1 MSQSVANLV
10 EERVSQLQ
18 EIRKRRSAL
27 LREMYHLIQKRDNLG
42 SMIALDEDV
51 EENLQLF
58 LDRFDLEKHPD
69 TGHIENLQDEEVAL
83 PVTPPA
89 YSPVTGPQLSQRSP
103 SNERVDSPGSPS
115 PGSPPPADDVVP
127 EEAQV
132 AQPTQQQ
139 TDVDMDV
146 DEAHAGGQS
155 PPPEM
160 SEIQCEEAS
169 RTASQEPFT
178 VHDVKV
184 SRDSSNSVAE
194 LSQPKDETEP
204 TQPPATSTNSQ
215 LLVDTSLESP
225 MPRSVDHSSAVSY
238 TDASATREPS
248 SARASPPRSQRS
260 PSSIAQPSSAEESA
274 IKSEPLDDEPME
286 MADSP
291 VATQKPLSE
300 RPESPEMH
308 ELALQ
313 HSEDHIMEILKP
325 SQEIA
330 SPVWESAEYRH
341 SVDYSIP
348 RPSVES
354 LDGSFAFD
362 GGVALGLED
371 VDVTPVEPFG
381 PDPPYAL
388 PRLSLL
394 PIEFSRRGKSTKRE
408 RKKDKERDK
417 GEAKKEEWAP
427 MSLNKWAAV
436 LRANPVHKKL
446 SRASKCLST
455 RDWSVGMTE
464 VRLIRTFERIEL
476 LKNAGSWSFRQIKK
490 QRGVGGLMKTHWD
503 YLMDEMK
510 WMRTDFREERR
521 WKLALAYT
529 LAHAVMEWHGAGT
542 IEERVRRGI
551 CVLWKPP
558 PPEDVETAE
567 ASEVEGP
574 FRDSQEGDDTGVDS
588 RETATPLNDYG
599 SDDDSEDEQ
608 DKEQQDVIDAL
619 EPGAA
624 LQDALEQ
631 LEEHAQSRVQ
641 DAVALKP
648 KMEEV
653 EDMTALDDGSQSQD
667 KNAMD
672 VDVPEPEP
680 AVANLAAP
688 KGEKPKVAETA
699 SHPGLKTTSKNPI
712 LSKPSV
718 DGEGTHGKSKTK
730 ASHYAPLRDH
740 IVYSNIDKLFVDL
753 DDLDIVKG
761 MSELSTEDFSPTAPP
776 PPADLTS
783 IFPDLQPYG
792 MFDLAPAP
800 PTGQDGRKKSDR
812 RGDKDDPNKRAEDVT
827 YSKLVPTSKFMQIK
841 PTLVGALNPASN
853 WHDGKWKR
861 IEETPIFA
869 DVDVPPARTIE
880 ENLCALFEGGKASGS
895 GSHQAGPPGIGRD
908 GRKRTADVVWTPADD
923 SLLKHM
929 VEKYPANWSL
939 VAEAFNSS
947 RVTISTDKRTA
958 FDCWDR
964 WMGLVNG
971 SANGGEDERRTA
983 TPAAA
988 SSHMTTRKRTASQ
1001 SVAAV
1006 SGNSSNG
1013 ASQSTEPKKRVR
1025 HHLMHDT
1032 LRKAAKRRE
1041 AVQKSNAAP
1050 RPKAT
1055 AVHETHGQV
1064 TKMNRYT
1071 PAELSR
1077 MKADK
1082 EARDAQELLVRR
1094 RNDEI
1099 NRQHLLRE
1107 QVQRAQGLPPN
1118 AQQPQTPQ
1126 PPPIPQ
1132 NSAVNGVPR
1141 PAAGVPQPQ
1150 IVQQIRSQVGI
1161 SQQQQQQRIAA
1172 ALAAGA
1178 TSRMSPPQLTAA
1190 QAAHFRA
1197 MTAVQG
1203 QAQASGQAVGQPN
1216 SQGTAQL
1223 PQSSA
1228 AAAAAAPALS
1238 ATHLSPPFAARATS
1252 SSPGIPQQSPPL
1264 PAASPANVAVARPPS
1279 VAGQPVQ
1286 GVAMNPMLHAQ
1297 NVAQYYMQM
1306 QQRGLTP
1313 DQLQVMVA
1321 QVRPA
1326 QRDGART
1333 RGAER
1338 RPHQIQAQQQQRQAQ
1353 QQAAAHQQYAAAAAA
1368 AHAQQQPAQQGQ
1380 NPQGGGGYQH
1390 A

>member
-1 MSQSVANLV
+1 MSQLASLLV
-10 EERVSQLQ
+10 EARVLQLQ
-18 EIRKRRSAL
+18 EISKRRNAL

-42 SMIALDEDV
+42 SVLALEEDG

-69 TGHIENLQDEEVAL
+69 TGRIENLQDEEVAL

-89 YSPVTGPQLSQRSP
+89 YSPVTGPQLGQRSP
-103 SNERVDSPGSPS
+103 SGERAESPGTPS
-115 PGSPPPADDVVP
+115 PGAPPVVDDVAP
-127 EEAQV
+127 EEPQTV
-132 AQPTQQQ
+132 QPLQI
-139 TDVDMDV
+139 DEEMDV
-146 DEAHAGGQS
+146 DDATAGGQS

-160 SEIQCEEAS
+160 PEVKHEDAS
-169 RTASQEPFT
+169 WTASQEPSSA
-178 VHDVKV
+178 HEVKV
-184 SRDSSNSVAE
+184 SLDLSDSVAE
-194 LSQPKDETEP
+194 VTQDQDEPEP
-204 TQPPATSTNSQ
+204 TQLSTTATNSQ
-215 LLVDTSLESP
+215 PLVDTSLESP
-225 MPRSVDHSSAVSY
+225 MPQSVDHSSTVSN
-238 TDASATREPS
+238 TDPSVTREAS
-248 SARASPPRSQRS
+248 SARVSPPRPQRS
-260 PSSIAQPSSAEESA
+260 PSSVAQPSAAEESA
-274 IKSEPLDDEPME
+274 IKAEPLDDEPME
-286 MADSP
+286 VADSP
-291 VATQKPLSE
+291 VAKQEPL
-300 RPESPEMH
+300 PKSPDSPRAN
-308 ELALQ
+308 ALSLQ
-313 HSEDHIMEILKP
+313 RSEDHIMEILRP
-325 SQEIA
+325 EL
-330 SPVWESAEYRH
+330 SPKLEDAEH
-341 SVDYSIP
+341 GHNVEYSIP
-348 RPSVES
+348 RPSAE
-354 LDGSFAFD
+354 LLNDFAFD
-362 GGVALGLED
+362 GGVTLGLED

-381 PDPPYAL
+381 PDPPYTL
-388 PRLSLL
+388 PPLSLL

-446 SRASKCLST
+446 SRAAKCLST

-529 LAHAVMEWHGAGT
+529 LAHAVMEWHKAGT
-542 IEERVRRGI
+542 IEERVKQGI

-558 PPEDVETAE
+558 AAEETETAE
-567 ASEVEGP
+567 TIEAEGP
-574 FRDSQEGDDTGVDS
+574 FRDSQEGDDTGLDS
-588 RETATPLNDYG
+588 RETGTPANDYG
-599 SDDDSEDEQ
+599 SDDESEDEQ

-631 LEEHAQSRVQ
+631 LEEHAQSHGQ
-641 DAVALKP
+641 DGVTLKP
-648 KMEEV
+648 KMEEI
-653 EDMTALDDGSQSQD
+653 EDLTALGNSSQSQD

-672 VDVPEPEP
+672 VDVAEPEP
-680 AVANLAAP
+680 AEAANPEAP
-688 KGEKPKVAETA
+688 KGEKPKAAEA
-699 SHPGLKTTSKNPI
+699 EAHPGLKTTSKNPV
-712 LSKPSV
+712 LGKPSAEG
-718 DGEGTHGKSKTK
+718 DGAHGKSKNK
-730 ASHYAPLRDH
+730 ANHYAPLRDH
-740 IVYSNIDKLFVDL
+740 IVYSEIDKLFVDL

-761 MSELSTEDFSPTAPP
+761 MSDLSTEDFSPTAPP

-792 MFDLAPAP
+792 MLDLAPAP
-800 PTGQDGRKKSDR
+800 PAGQDGRKKSDR
-812 RGDKDDPNKRAEDVT
+812 RGDKDDPNKRAEDAT

-861 IEETPIFA
+861 IEETPVFA
-869 DVDVPPARTIE
+869 DVDVPPARAIE
-880 ENLCALFEGGKASGS
+880 ENLCALFEGGKSGGS
-895 GSHQAGPPGIGRD
+895 GHPTGPPGVGRD
-908 GRKRTADVVWTPADD
+908 GRKRTPDLVWTPADD
-923 SLLKHM
+923 TLLKQV
-929 VEKYPANWSL
+929 VEKYPANWAL

-947 RVTISTDKRTA
+947 RVTIYTDRRTA
-958 FDCWDR
+958 IDCWDR

-971 SANGGEDERRTA
+971 ATNGGDDERRA

-1001 SVAAV
+1001 SVAATAG
-1006 SGNSSNG
+1006 SSSNG
-1013 ASQSTEPKKRVR
+1013 ASQSTEPRKRVR
-1025 HHLMHDT
+1025 HNLMHET

-1041 AVQKSNAAP
+1041 AVQKSNATP
-1050 RPKAT
+1050 RPKAS

-1082 EARDAQELLVRR
+1082 EARDAQELLMRR
-1094 RNDEI
+1094 RSDEMS
-1099 NRQHLLRE
+1099 RQHLLRE
-1107 QVQRAQGLPPN
+1107 QAQRAQGLPPN

-1126 PPPIPQ
+1126 PQPIPQ
-1132 NSAVNGVPR
+1132 NPAVNGVPR
-1141 PAAGVPQPQ
+1141 PPTGVPQPQ
-1150 IVQQIRSQVGI
+1150 MVQQIRSQVGI

-1197 MTAVQG
+1197 MAAVQG
-1203 QAQASGQAVGQPN
+1203 QAQASGQAAQNG
-1216 SQGTAQL
+1216 QGTSQL
-1223 PQSSA
+1223 PSA
-1228 AAAAAAPALS
+1228 AAAALSAAAPALS
-1238 ATHLSPPFAARATS
+1238 AAHLSPPFAARAAS
-1252 SSPGIPQQSPPL
+1252 SSPGLPQQSPPL
-1264 PAASPANVAVARPPS
+1264 PSASPANPAAVARPPS
-1279 VAGQPVQ
+1279 VPGQPMQ
-1286 GVAMNPMLHAQ
+1286 GVPMNPMLHAQ
-1297 NVAQYYMQM
+1297 NVAQYYIQM

-1321 QVRPA
+1321 Q
-1326 QRDGART
+1326 
-1333 RGAER
+1333 
-1338 RPHQIQAQQQQRQAQ
+1338 IQAQQQQRQQ
-1353 QQAAAHQQYAAAAAA
+1353 QAAHQQQQYAAAAA

-1380 NPQGGGGYQH
+1380 GPPGGGYQH